1 MSEQVPISAELQKNS
16 YFGLWFGRG
25 KLGSSF
31 LHYGFNVRAW
41 DPDTIPLE
49 TFADRIK
56 GPMFQLQS
64 LGEGTKP

>member
-1 MSEQVPISAELQKNS
+1 MLNPKKIAILAC
-16 YFGLWFGRG
+16 GLAGESWVA
-25 KLGSSF
+25 LF

-49 TFADRIK
+49 TLADRIK
-56 GPMFQLQS
+56 GLMFQLQS